1 MNSRF
6 FEKMIKAV
14 INEILEDIWLWPF
27 LERDLREPVKYY
39 LVDFFS
45 VKGGFYRRR
54 SKFSNFHN
62 WKYFL
67 TLITMVTSTKGIS
80 LPPQWQP
87 NIDDSSGLSRRYFKR
102 IQIFREIIS
111 GIKWGTRRHLTWV
124 IFRKG
129 PRWVSTF
136 SSFDIQYFLLPSF
149 ITKCYKE
156 LSDIQYSILR
166 GK

>member
-27 LERDLREPVKYY
+27 LERDLGEPVKYY
-39 LVDFFS
+39 LADFFLLRVVS
-45 VKGGFYRRR
+45 LGDAANFLISIIGNI
-54 SKFSNFHN
+54 FSP
-62 WKYFL
+62 WSQGSP
-67 TLITMVTSTKGIS
+67 VRKGIS
-80 LPPQWQP
+80 LPLQWQP